1 MKIHL
6 EQVIDMIETAD
17 DAFTYFYD
25 TQTGET
31 VYLQDE
37 IVTGERNE
45 ELEELIENSP
55 RGRFLRFPTKYDI
68 HEYHIMESFVES
80 LPPGAARQELANAIR
95 GRGAFRR
102 FKNGIYYHRIEQQWF
117 DYRDQ
122 AYREIAIRWCR
133 DVGIEYTEEN

>member
-1 MKIHL
+1 
-6 EQVIDMIETAD
+6 
-17 DAFTYFYD
+17 
-25 TQTGET
+25 
-31 VYLQDE
+31 
-37 IVTGERNE
+37 
-45 ELEELIENSP
+45 
-55 RGRFLRFPTKYDI
+55 
-68 HEYHIMESFVES
+68 MESFVES